1 MARPTTK
8 QPNELVYDSGASIA
22 AERDDR
28 RFWAIHAGAL
38 QRGVRPIVPAPCVVE
53 VWRGSRQRSLD
64 RVLEHCEIEHC
75 EIEHLDA
82 DRAKLAGALRRGV
95 SSDAGPVD
103 AVVVEVAL
111 RRRGAVVTADR
122 SAIARLASA
131 SRRRIDIID
140 V

>member
-28 RFWAIHAGAL
+28 RFWAIHARAL

-64 RVLEHCEIEHC
+64 RVLEHC

-122 SAIARLASA
+122 SDIARLANA